1 MADGRK
7 GLGERGGDGG
17 GDARVSEH
25 AGALL
30 AATALSWLI
39 ASALRGRQRP
49 GLVRGSRLGLLLRG
63 GRARAL
69 ALVLLAA
76 AVGALSRSQ
85 RAMARL
91 RQLEELSRPEARRA

>member
-1 MADGRK
+1 M
-7 GLGERGGDGG
+7 
-17 GDARVSEH
+17 VQH

-30 AATALSWLI
+30 AAAALSWLI
-39 ASALRGRQRP
+39 ASALRGPQRP